1 MLENKDFELILKHL
15 EVCDDTK
22 NVIEKLN
29 LLIEANNVKNEADN
43 KMIEIQTKLR
53 KLYDEEHSDINDR

>member
-53 KLYDEEHSDINDR
+53 KLYDEEHGDKNDR

>member
-29 LLIEANNVKNEADN
+29 LLIEANNVKFEADN

-53 KLYDEEHSDINDR
+53 KLYDEEHSDKNDR

>member
-1 MLENKDFELILKHL
+1 MLENKDFGLILKHL

-22 NVIEKLN
+22 NVIEKLK
-29 LLIEANNVKNEADN
+29 LLIEANTVKNEADN

-53 KLYDEEHSDINDR
+53 KLYDEEHGDKK